1 MSHLTPLSQNMEGK
15 GRGKG
20 REGGWSTRTKEMRK
34 WDVTPSGQVKGNG
47 DRHYQA
53 LQVFSFSS

>member
-1 MSHLTPLSQNMEGK
+1 MNIEGK

-34 WDVTPSGQVKGNG
+34 WDVAPSGQVKGNG
-47 DRHYQA
+47 DRHYQD